1 MPPKDRKARKAAE
14 AAKVYAEKKRKQE
27 VDDYYNNPRKQFKM
41 SDGFGGYIGDNY
53 DPYPTLDD
61 VEYGMGEL
69 MKPKKKRPAAAT
81 PIVTPDVTTNTT
93 PETTPAPVASVDPAT
108 ALVDPAYTDPLGSFK
123 LGAPSPEPAVDNTTM
138 LSPSAIN
145 VAPAPVTPAVTDPLA
160 SVKLGSPTSP
170 ASVDYASI
178 LNQGSQKPAPAPV
191 VENVA
196 INAVLKA
203 AREKQPALDINADNI
218 LSYTDTEPQGSE
230 LEQMLKQRYEG
241 FKVEEDPQIREYLN
255 ATEQK
260 SMPLLSQEQ
269 NFPSASNNIFK
280 ASYQGSEVGS
290 IPLFAESSLIPFG
303 AFDARQRSMESAA
316 TTKAKEKIDFY
327 KESAP
332 QTKRFSVQ
340 AELND
345 VYRSGN
351 DQWVANA
358 KAQYGKNWVKALKND
373 PKYGNWLEDM
383 RTLAKYQNGIV
394 DFISDIEAKTK
405 SGKFVASPELEA
417 AMADFT
423 SGVGGLGN
431 PLESKGGVGKSL
443 LGMRAYY
450 DLDKATNEAVDQIIQ
465 TETASHPGLKN
476 QGIYDLITNMVT
488 KGVGIDRVR
497 EVAQTV
503 YDSKYADGKG
513 FTLDQVYRS
522 ILAKL
527 GPKANT
533 YRTQTVG
540 NQYSGD
546 GGNRQ
551 KYTGNNINKQVEE
564 IIYGDKQKVLA
575 YDTHQFDNIKGT
587 VPNVNNAIDIRTGK
601 QVNISGSSSITLGA
615 TTNVICD
622 EKGIPVDKV
631 TLDAVLTGNQTLKDL
646 RYSYQTF
653 AIGTVAGGSYSKKN
667 FTGTTVSANIDNT
680 YMIPLSQVETLLN
693 TTDGKGNVLVGV
705 RTDLQIKQA
714 KKRNDYIEKHGDPKF
729 GKRESFLN
737 QTNPLT
743 EKQIDD
749 KKEAGEIIVIGE

>member
-14 AAKVYAEKKRKQE
+14 KAKTTTATTPEE
-27 VDDYYNNPRKQFKM
+27 
-41 SDGFGGYIGDNY
+41 
-53 DPYPTLDD
+53 
-61 VEYGMGEL
+61 
-69 MKPKKKRPAAAT
+69 T
-81 PIVTPDVTTNTT
+81 PIVTPDVATNTT
-93 PETTPAPVASVDPAT
+93 PETTPAPVASAPDPAT
-108 ALVDPAYTDPLGSFK
+108 ALVDQAYTDPLASFK

-145 VAPAPVTPAVTDPLA
+145 VAPAPVTPDVTYPLA

-170 ASVDYASI
+170 ASVDYAAI
-178 LNQGSQKPAPAPV
+178 LSQGSQKPAPAPV
-191 VENVA
+191 AQNVA
-196 INAVLKA
+196 LNAALNAAKA
-203 AREKQPALDINADNI
+203 KEPALDINADNI

-230 LEQMLKQRYEG
+230 LEQLLKQRYEG

-303 AFDARQRSMESAA
+303 AFDARQRSMEAAA
-316 TTKAKEKIDFY
+316 TTKAKESIDFY
-327 KESAP
+327 KQSAP

-373 PKYGNWLEDM
+373 PNYGNWQEDM
-383 RTLAKYQNGIV
+383 KTLAKYSDGIV

-405 SGKFVASPELEA
+405 SGKFVASQELQT

-423 SGVGGLGN
+423 AGVGGLGN

-443 LGMRAYY
+443 LNMRAYY
-450 DLDKATNEAVDQIIQ
+450 DLDRATNEAVDQIIQ
-465 TETASHPGLKN
+465 TETASNPGIKN

-488 KGVGIDRVR
+488 KGVGIDRIH
-497 EVAQTV
+497 EVAQGV

-513 FTLDQVYRS
+513 FTYDQVFRS

-533 YRTQTVG
+533 YRTQTVS
-540 NQYSGD
+540 NQYSGA
-546 GGNRQ
+546 GGSKQ
-551 KYTGNNINKQVEE
+551 LYSDNNINKQVEE
-564 IIYGDKQKVLA
+564 FIYGDKQKVLA
-575 YDTHQFDNIKGT
+575 YDTHQFDNIEAT
-587 VPNVNNAIDIRTGK
+587 VPNVKNAIDIRTGK
-601 QVNISGSSSITLGA
+601 QVNISGASGITLGA

-631 TLDAVLTGNQTLKDL
+631 TLDAVLTGDQSLKDL

-653 AIGTVAGGSYSKKN
+653 AIGTVAVGTGSVKN
-667 FTGTTVSANIDNT
+667 FSGTTVSTKIDDT
-680 YMIPLSQVETLLN
+680 YMIPLSQVNTLLN
-693 TTDGKGNVLVGV
+693 TTDSRGNVKVGV

-714 KKRNDYIEKHGDPKF
+714 KKRNDYIEKNGDPKY
-729 GKRESFLN
+729 GTRESFLK

-749 KKEAGEIIVIGE
+749 KKKAGEIIVIGE